1 MGTETKT
8 ENFLH
13 SDLDKQSK
21 YGLKRSREL
30 YDRTDELP
38 SQYVGISDPRQQ
50 GMNQIMG
57 VANQSMNP
65 LQQGVAYGSALPEWQ
80 KTLSGGYLNANPYI
94 DDIVGRSAQQAGAS
108 QVGGFAT
115 GGRFGS
121 GAMANAIADST
132 MATASNLYG
141 ANYQNERN
149 RMMQALGQTGAMDQ
163 LQFADRN
170 RQVDERNRQYSDAA
184 RMQGVGQQY
193 EQDEL
198 SMAQEEMRQYMNP
211 YMKQQVF
218 ESSLMTNPLN
228 NAGTQIET
236 KSFDFGG
243 ALAGVAGAAAG
254 MSDRA
259 LKKNITQVGESESG
273 IPEYTFEYIDAD
285 TPGVWHGVM
294 AQDIEES
301 HPDAV
306 ALHPSGFLFVN
317 YSLLDT
323 DFYRVK

>member
-1 MGTETKT
+1 MSTETKT
-8 ENFLH
+8 ENK
-13 SDLDKQSK
+13 LDPRLDSQSA
-21 YGLKRSREL
+21 YGLTRAREL
-30 YDRTDELP
+30 YNRTDALP

-50 GMNQIMG
+50 GMDQIMG
-57 VANQSMNP
+57 VANQRMNP

-149 RMMQALGQTGAMDQ
+149 RMMKALGQTGAMDQ

-170 RQVDERNRQYSDAA
+170 RQIDERNRQYSDAE

-198 SMAQEEMRQYMNP
+198 SLAQEEMRQYMNP
-211 YMKQQVF
+211 YMQQQMF
-218 ESSLMTNPLN
+218 EGSLASNPLN
-228 NAGTQIET
+228 RAGTTIET
-236 KSFDFGG
+236 REFDWGG
-243 ALAGVAGAAAG
+243 AMMGLFDPAGN
-254 MSDRA
+254 SDRA

-301 HPDAV
+301 HPAAV
-306 ALHPSGFLFVN
+306 SLLPSGFLFVN

-323 DFYRVK
+323 DFYRVR